1 MQKENKM
8 GYMPIGR
15 LILSMSLPM
24 MLSML
29 MQALYNV
36 VDSIYVARV
45 SEDCLSALSLA
56 FPAQNILIGLAIIT
70 AIILFAF
77 FLVQLIPGF
86 TTSAKPV
93 EPPSPRYVLHS
104 PSEMPPMRG

>member
-1 MQKENKM
+1 MKPFN
-8 GYMPIGR
+8 IR
-15 LILSMSLPM
+15 SLFIFILLILSA
-24 MLSML
+24 
-29 MQALYNV
+29 ALYFYSEAKYAVLLLV
-36 VDSIYVARV
+36 V
-45 SEDCLSALSLA
+45 LLL
-56 FPAQNILIGLAIIT
+56 LIFGAIIT